1 MNLLISQLI
10 TALITHLA
18 PNVAR
23 LAVTAILDVVERAI
37 KDSETKT
44 DDAIL
49 IPVIRAIR
57 ETYNIE
63 SPTPRI

>member
-18 PNVAR
+18 PGVAK
-23 LAVTAILDVVERAI
+23 LAVEAILDVVERAI
-37 KDSETKT
+37 EDSSTKT

-49 IPVIRAIR
+49 IPVLRAIR
-57 ETYNIE
+57 ETYDIE
-63 SPTPRI
+63 KE